1 MVKMT
6 RRGVLGA
13 FSAAPVVGGL
23 GAWATRRATG
33 DGEKESARQRLQ
45 RLHLPDVPL
54 VTAQGL
60 AVHFYR
66 DLVKDKQVL
75 INFIFTSCTDDC
87 PVATANMAR
96 VQQMLGAPVGRE
108 IFMYTITLKP
118 DEDTPAVLEEY
129 ASRYDV
135 APGWSFLTGKPA
147 DIDRLRRALGF
158 TYQDPEDDADPEN
171 HVGMLRYGDE
181 PAMKWAGCPVL
192 GNPQHIVRGLRWDLM
207 DAPSEAW

>member
-1 MVKMT
+1 MTMT

-13 FSAAPVVGGL
+13 LGAAPVVGGL
-23 GAWATRRATG
+23 GAWATRRATR
-33 DGEKESARQRLQ
+33 DSEHLSARERIQ

-66 DLVKDKQVL
+66 DLVKDKKVL
-75 INFIFTSCTDDC
+75 INFIFTSCTEQC
-87 PVATANMAR
+87 PLATANLAT
-96 VQQMLGAPVGRE
+96 VQRMLGAPVGRD
-108 IFMYTITLKP
+108 IFMYTITLDP
-118 DEDTPAVLEEY
+118 VVDTPAVLAEF

-135 APGWSFLTGKPA
+135 GPGWSFLTGEPA

-158 TYQDPEDDADPEN
+158 TYKNAEEDAEKEN
-171 HVGMLRYGDE
+171 HVGMIRHGDE
-181 PAMKWAGCPVL
+181 PAMKWAGVPVL

-207 DAPSEAW
+207 DAASEAW

>member
-1 MVKMT
+1 MVMT

-13 FSAAPVVGGL
+13 LGAAPVVGGL

-33 DGEKESARQRLQ
+33 DSARLSARERIQ

-54 VTAQGL
+54 VTEQGL

-66 DLVKDKQVL
+66 DLVKDKKAL
-75 INFIFTSCTDDC
+75 INFIFTSCTEIC
-87 PVATANMAR
+87 PLATANLATVR
-96 VQQMLGAPVGRE
+96 RMLGAAVGRD
-108 IFMYTITLKP
+108 INMYSITLDP
-118 DEDTPAVLEEY
+118 VVDTPAVLAEF

-135 APGWSFLTGKPA
+135 GPGWSFLTGRPA

-158 TYQDPEDDADPEN
+158 TFQDAKEDADLEN
-171 HVGMLRYGDE
+171 HIGMLRHGDE
-181 PAMKWAGCPVL
+181 PAMKWGAVPVL
-192 GNPQHIVRGLRWDLM
+192 GTPQHIVRGLRWDLM